1 MVGPAAASPF
11 AERPTSSSKPAVVV
25 VCIRHLSISF
35 LGYPSAVVQ
44 LTPSLT
50 RVDVSWNNMTGCRG
64 EAPQGCSERAGG
76 VRADRW
82 K

>member
-44 LTPSLT
+44 LTASLT
-50 RVDVSWNNMTGCRG
+50 ELDARYNGMGSEG
-64 EAPQGCSERAGG
+64 EAALRKVVEGRAGFELEL
-76 VRADRW
+76 
-82 K
+82 

>member
-50 RVDVSWNNMTGCRG
+50 KLDARFNNLGDEG
-64 EAPQGCSERAGG
+64 EAALRKAVEERSGFEL
-76 VRADRW
+76 
-82 K
+82 KL